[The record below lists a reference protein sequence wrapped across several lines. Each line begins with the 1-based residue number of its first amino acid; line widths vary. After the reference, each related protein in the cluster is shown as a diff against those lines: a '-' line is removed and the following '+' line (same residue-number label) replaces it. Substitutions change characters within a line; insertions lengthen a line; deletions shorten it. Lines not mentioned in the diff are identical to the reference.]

1 MEARTRRQA
10 IVLGALVGVLAVVL
24 WWNLGTSA
32 GPGGGAGAGAAR
44 RQGQATTGG
53 VQDTPIESVRL
64 DALAAPRPAP
74 GDQARDPF
82 RFRTGG
88 EAPPA
93 AAPSQYAGTPDADA
107 QPGGGEPI
115 VSGPPPIPLRYIGVV
130 RLAEGQRLLA
140 VLSDGN
146 GVYRG
151 SAGDVIEGRYRILQV
166 RPESIEIAYVDGSG
180 QQVIRLSGS

>member
-10 IVLGALVGVLAVVL
+10 IVLGALVGVLALVL

-32 GPGGGAGAGAAR
+32 GPGGAAGPGAAR
-44 RQGQATTGG
+44 RQATSAGA
-53 VQDTPIESVRL
+53 QNTPIESVRL

-74 GDQARDPF
+74 GSQARDPF
-82 RFRTGG
+82 RFRTGA
-88 EAPPA
+88 EARPA
-93 AAPSQYAGTPDADA
+93 AAPSQYAGTPDPDA

-115 VSGPPPIPLRYIGVV
+115 ASGPPPIPLRYIGVV
-130 RLAEGQRLLA
+130 RLAEGQQLLA